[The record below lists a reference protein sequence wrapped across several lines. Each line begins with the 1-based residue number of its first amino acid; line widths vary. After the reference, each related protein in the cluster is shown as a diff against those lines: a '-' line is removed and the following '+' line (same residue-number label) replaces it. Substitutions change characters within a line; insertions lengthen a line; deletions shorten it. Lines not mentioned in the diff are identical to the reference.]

1 MNVESH
7 RLSKS
12 KYLLCFLLYIGSAC
26 VFAIFSPQAQI
37 VSLWPPA
44 GVALAGCLLFG
55 FRFLPAIFA
64 GSLLFN
70 SGSAIWHE
78 GALSITVV
86 QASALIAVGSI
97 TQAWVNV
104 RLLQYFRIN
113 ILDAPSYAQVSA
125 FILIAL
131 GCCLISAAIGN
142 VVLTY
147 FYGEVGQRQI
157 DWSNLLTWWGG
168 DFLGVIL
175 VAPLLLG
182 LLSRQPDKSHPKPL
196 LKSLTL
202 PLFIIIAAFQL
213 AQQYFGDSI
222 VTKMENDFTLKAEAL
237 ENNFKRDMDSYTHA
251 LDQLTVW
258 VAQQEDV
265 SKDEFLTH
273 SRQLIADLPGIK
285 GISWNPLIKSDEVA
299 VFEHDMQ
306 QDYPDF
312 KVKGKPLLPTD
323 PLVVVKY
330 IQPLESNREAL
341 GFNVYSNPARKKSM
355 QMAKALRVDTAT
367 DIIQLVQ
374 LEQNDPGFLVFSPV
388 FKSVDPA
395 DDSMDG
401 YESLKGFVVG
411 GFQVSAILDPSFQLG
426 VQKYMELYIYEN
438 GNPAEKVYGD
448 ASILTAIEADE
459 GLHHQFVM
467 RYAQHEWTFNLN
479 VPKSAITALQVN
491 DMLGFLAVQV
501 LFGVL
506 AVLITLSAFGYHERL
521 SRLVDSRTDE
531 LKRVNDQ
538 LHHYAF
544 YDALTGLPNRRL
556 FLDRLKQALMLC
568 QRNHSE
574 LALLYMDLNGFK
586 FVNDSFGHEQGDQ
599 LLIEVS
605 RRFDA
610 VLRHSDTLARLGG
623 DEFTLLLADSPKQND
638 IMSIVNK
645 LTECLKEPIIL
656 GDTSLVIENSIGVAV
671 FPRDGATL
679 VELMAAADT
688 AMYAAKKQSNTVCF
702 YTDRL
707 KTTASFTAMHED
719 VSKV

>member
-1 MNVESH
+1 M
-7 RLSKS
+7 
-12 KYLLCFLLYIGSAC
+12 
-26 VFAIFSPQAQI
+26 FAIFSPQAQI

-44 GVALAGCLLFG
+44 GVALVGCLLFG
-55 FRFLPAIFA
+55 YRFLPALFV

-70 SGSAIWHE
+70 SGSAVWHE
-78 GALSITVV
+78 GALSLTVLK
-86 QASALIAVGSI
+86 ASALIAVGSI
-97 TQAWVNV
+97 IQAWVNV
-104 RLLQYFRIN
+104 RLLRYFHIN
-113 ILDAPSYAQVSA
+113 IVDAPSYAQVSF

-142 VVLTY
+142 ASLAY

-182 LLSRQPDKSHPKPL
+182 LLFRLPGKSDPKRLLRSLSMPL
-196 LKSLTL
+196 L
-202 PLFIIIAAFQL
+202 IIIAAFQMT
-213 AQQYFGDSI
+213 QQFFGDSI
-222 VTKMENDFTLKAEAL
+222 VTNMENNFILKAEAL
-237 ENNFKRDMDSYTHA
+237 ENNFKRDVDSYTDA

-258 VAQQEDV
+258 VAHQEQV
-265 SKDEFLTH
+265 NKDDFLTY
-273 SRQLIADLPGIK
+273 SQQLMVDLPGIK
-285 GISWNPLIKSDEVA
+285 GISWNPLIKPNEVA
-299 VFEHDMQ
+299 AFEHNMQ
-306 QDYPDF
+306 QNYPDF
-312 KVKGKPLLPTD
+312 KVKGTPLAPAD
-323 PLVVVKY
+323 PLVVVQY
-330 IQPLESNREAL
+330 IQPLASNEEAL
-341 GFNVYSNPARKKSM
+341 GYNVYSHPVRKKSM
-355 QMAKALRVDTAT
+355 QMAKNLRTNIAT

-374 LEQNDPGFLVFSPV
+374 LEKNDPGFLIFSPV
-388 FKSVDPA
+388 FQSVDPT
-395 DDSMDG
+395 DDSMGSYD
-401 YESLKGFVVG
+401 SLKGFVVG
-411 GFQVSAILDPSFQLG
+411 GFQVSAILDRSIRLN
-426 VQKYMELYIYEN
+426 VQKYMGLYIYEN

-448 ASILTAIEADE
+448 IGILAAIEAEE
-459 GLHHQFVM
+459 GLNHQFIM
-467 RYAQHEWTFNLN
+467 KSAQHEWTFNLH

-491 DMLGFLAVQV
+491 DMLSFLAVQV

-521 SRLVDSRTDE
+521 SRLVDSRTEE

-544 YDALTGLPNRRL
+544 YDSLTGLPNRRL
-556 FLDRLKQALMLC
+556 FLDRLKQALALC
-568 QRNHSE
+568 QRNKSE

-586 FVNDSFGHEQGDQ
+586 IVNDSLGHEQGDR

-623 DEFTLLLADSPKQND
+623 DEFTLLLPDNPDQSD

-656 GDTSLVIENSIGVAV
+656 GDTSLVIENSIGVAI
-671 FPRDGATL
+671 FPKDGQTL

-688 AMYAAKKQSNTVCF
+688 AMYAAKKQSDAVCF
-702 YTDRL
+702 YTENL
-707 KTTASFTAMHED
+707 KTKASFTTVHELENGA
-719 VSKV
+719 